1 MLRRLAGVMG
11 GKRTRVLAV
20 VLVCVGVGELVG
32 VVVPAGAPAAGD
44 RQHHRARVHRGAVT
58 RPRAFGS
65 CASLIGYAR
74 RYLALTRGVPETPVM
89 PVGEPVASPAPVFSG
104 APAPAP
110 GAVSPGVSTAGGAAY
125 STTNDQ
131 EPGVDEPDAVKTD
144 GSTIFAVSQSR
155 LYAVAAGGDTP
166 RVVGSLDLGSS
177 GYGSELLLSGSNLIV
192 ISSQSEI
199 GPVLLPGRPG
209 VATAGRGGPSGSS
222 VAAARSIAPVPTRT
236 GPALINP
243 SPYYDGG
250 QTTLREVDV
259 SDPASMKITATLTID
274 GSFVDARQN
283 GATARV
289 VISSAPRAIAYPALR
304 GRAKGYVPGWRFRS
318 RLSGRR
324 FSGPVASCDD
334 IAHPARF
341 SGLGMVTI
349 LTIDL
354 DRGLAAART
363 DALMAD
369 AQLVYGSQDSLYIAT
384 ERWIGPTTPVAQ
396 LPSSQMTQID
406 RFDATAPDRT
416 TYVASGEVPGYLLN
430 QFSLSESGGYLR
442 VASTSSPDWWDGRV
456 PRVPSQSYVT
466 VLATSGSQLVPVGRL
481 AGLGSGQRIYSV
493 RFVGDVGYVV
503 TFRQVDPLY
512 TIDLS
517 HATAP
522 RVAGQLELEGYS
534 SYLHP
539 LGGGL
544 LLGVGD
550 DVGATNEPAGAQLE
564 LFDVSDPGAPRL
576 VQKTT
581 LGEGSSSQAQY
592 DHHAFLFWSPTGLAV
607 LPVQI
612 YPSVIGPPAPGPAPG
627 GPSPNGSTGAG
638 QTTPG
643 SSDGFIGAVGFHID
657 ARGISEVGRVSHP
670 TTNGYAPPI
679 SRSIVI
685 DDRLYTLSDEGILA
699 SSVDTLAPIGFAAFP
714 ATPQTAPP
722 PVVLAP
728 RAGR

>member
-11 GKRTRVLAV
+11 GKRTSVLAV
-20 VLVCVGVGELVG
+20 ALVCVGVGVLAG
-32 VVVPAGAPAAGD
+32 VVVPAGAPAAGG
-44 RQHHRARVHRGAVT
+44 RQHLRGHQHRSAVG
-58 RPRAFGS
+58 RPRAFAS
-65 CASLIGYAR
+65 CASLVGFAR
-74 RYLALTRGVPETPVM
+74 RYLALTRGVPETAVVS
-89 PVGEPVASPAPVFSG
+89 VGEPVASPAPVSSG
-104 APAPAP
+104 IPAPAP
-110 GAVSPGVSTAGGAAY
+110 GAAPPGTSLPGGAAY

-131 EPGVDEPDAVKTD
+131 ELGVDEPDTVKTD
-144 GSTIFAVSQSR
+144 GSTVFAVSQDE
-155 LYAVAAGGDTP
+155 LYAVAVGGDTP
-166 RVVGSLDLGSS
+166 QVVGSLNLGSR
-177 GYGSELLLSGSNLIV
+177 GYGSELVLSGSNLIV

-209 VATAGRGGPSGSS
+209 VATARRGAPSGSAR
-222 VAAARSIAPVPTRT
+222 AAAPSIARVPTRS
-236 GPALINP
+236 PALIYP
-243 SPYYDGG
+243 SPYYEGG
-250 QTTLREVDV
+250 QTTLREVNV

-283 GATARV
+283 GATARI
-289 VISSAPRAIAYPALR
+289 VISSAPRAIADPALR
-304 GRAKGYVPGWRFRS
+304 GSAKGYVPSWRFHS

-324 FSGPVASCDD
+324 FSGPVARCYD
-334 IAHPARF
+334 IAHPAQF

-354 DRGLAAART
+354 NWGLATTRT
-363 DALMAD
+363 DTLMAD
-369 AQLVYGSQDSLYIAT
+369 AQVVYGSQDSLYVAS
-384 ERWIGPTTPVAQ
+384 ERWIAPTTPVAQ
-396 LPSSQMTQID
+396 LPSSQTTQID
-406 RFDATAPDRT
+406 RFDATAPGRT

-442 VASTSSPDWWDGRV
+442 VASTSSPDWWDGTV

-481 AGLGSGQRIYSV
+481 SGLGSGQRIYSV
-493 RFVGDVGYVV
+493 RFVGNVGYVV

-517 HATAP
+517 DPTAP

-550 DVGATNEPAGAQLE
+550 DVGTTNEPSGAQLE
-564 LFDVSDPGAPRL
+564 LFDISDPSAPRL

-581 LGEGSSSQAQY
+581 LGAGSSSQVQY
-592 DHHAFLFWSPTGLAV
+592 DHHAFLFWPLTGMAV

-612 YPSVIGPPAPGPAPG
+612 YPSEIGPPTPAPAAG

-638 QTTPG
+638 QTTQG
-643 SSDGFIGAVGFHID
+643 SSDGFIGAVAFHID
-657 ARGISEVGRVSHP
+657 QEGITELGRISHP
-670 TTNGYAPPI
+670 ATNGYAPPI

-685 DDRLYTLSDEGILA
+685 GDRLYTLSDEGILA
-699 SSVDTLAPIGFAAFP
+699 SSVDTLAPIAFAAFP
-714 ATPQTAPP
+714 GTPQTTPP
-722 PVVLAP
+722 PVVYAP
-728 RAGR
+728 QSGG